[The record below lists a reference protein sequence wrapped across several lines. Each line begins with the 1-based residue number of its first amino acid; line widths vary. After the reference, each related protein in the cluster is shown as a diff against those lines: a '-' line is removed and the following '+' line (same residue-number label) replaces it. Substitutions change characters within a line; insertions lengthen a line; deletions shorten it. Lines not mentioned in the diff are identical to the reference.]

1 MSKGLLSKK
10 MALEYS
16 PFLKSHK
23 NILILECFSRLMDGI
38 SPWLS
43 LPDDDTKEGNI
54 RKELRKLAIL
64 SYKNAVK
71 PNTSDMILW
80 HSNKISQPLVEAGF
94 LAQSF
99 LRAPDIWNQLDII
112 TKNRYLDCFK
122 EIRKIKPP
130 FNNCLLFIGIVECFF
145 MEIDYFPDKERIFNI
160 TNQINRW
167 YIGDGW
173 YSDGKYFSMNY
184 YNSYVIHP
192 MFIDMLEIMEK
203 HNMKV
208 PINSTIAIRRMQRY
222 NIFLE
227 RLISPE
233 GTFPAFGRSIIYRL
247 AAFHS
252 LAVSILKY
260 GLPEPLT
267 NGQVRSGLTKIICNM
282 FNITENFNNKGFL
295 NLGFV
300 GHQVNIANSYST
312 SGSTY
317 LTSLIFLP
325 LGLPS
330 NHSFWVDPPQ
340 LWTSKKAWTG
350 KQFPI
355 DNHI

>member
-1 MSKGLLSKK
+1 MVI
-10 MALEYS
+10 EYS
-16 PFLKSHK
+16 PYLHSHK

-38 SPWLS
+38 SPWLA
-43 LPDDDTKEGNI
+43 LPDDETKEG
-54 RKELRKLAIL
+54 KLRNKLKKLAIL
-64 SYKNAVK
+64 SYKMAVK
-71 PNTSDMILW
+71 PNSSDMILW

-99 LRAPDIWNQLDII
+99 LRAPNLWNELDIQ
-112 TKNRYLDCFK
+112 TKNRYLECFK
-122 EIRKIKPP
+122 EIRKIKAP
-130 FNNCLLFIGIVECFF
+130 FNNCLLFLGIVECFF
-145 MEIDYFPDKERIFNI
+145 MEMGYHPDKERIINI

-173 YSDGKYFSMNY
+173 YSDGNHFTMNY

-192 MFIDMLEIMEK
+192 MFIHIIEIMEK
-203 HNMKV
+203 NNMKV
-208 PINSTIAIRRMQRY
+208 PVNSTIAIKRMQKF
-222 NIFLE
+222 NSFLE

-233 GTFPAFGRSIIYRL
+233 GTFPAFGRSIVNRL
-247 AAFHS
+247 GAFHS
-252 LAVSILKY
+252 LALSILKY
-260 GLPEPLT
+260 GLPKHIT
-267 NGQVRSGLTKIICNM
+267 NGGIRSGLTKIIENM
-282 FNITENFNNKGFL
+282 FNNRNNFNDHGFL

-325 LGLPS
+325 LGLPA
-330 NHSFWVDPPQ
+330 NHSFWVDSPQ
-340 LWTSKKAWTG
+340 QWTSKKAWSG